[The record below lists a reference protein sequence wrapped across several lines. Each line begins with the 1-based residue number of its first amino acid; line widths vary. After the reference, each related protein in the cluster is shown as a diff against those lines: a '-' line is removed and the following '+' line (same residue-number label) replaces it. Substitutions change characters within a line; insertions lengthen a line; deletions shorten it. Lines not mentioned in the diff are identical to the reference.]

1 MITAFCDGA
10 CRVSNPGI
18 TACAWV
24 LYDSALPTHELSE
37 AKYLGPELRTNNFA
51 EYQGLVLLL
60 EYLYMHSI
68 RNVVIH
74 SDSELVI
81 NQTLGNWEV
90 KQPDLKVL
98 AAKCYGLL
106 VQGCHVLKHIKGHDG
121 NKGNERADELCNA
134 ILDAHKEEYELYLYG
149 KN

>member
-24 LYDSALPTHELSE
+24 IYDGDREVSQ
-37 AKYLGPELRTNNFA
+37 AKYLGPELHSNNFA
-51 EYQGLVLLL
+51 EYQGLALLL

-68 RNVVIH
+68 RNVIIY
-74 SDSELVI
+74 SDSELVVQ
-81 NQTLGNWEV
+81 QTLGNWEV

-98 AAKCYGLL
+98 ATKCYGLL
-106 VQGCHVLKHIKGHDG
+106 VQGCHVLKHIKGHEG

-134 ILDAHKEEYELYLYG
+134 VLDIHKEEYEKLA
-149 KN
+149 